1 MSHRNGGTGSPPVW
15 RRAGSPIR
23 PSSAV
28 NLPQAAA
35 PADYTSVSVPKPL
48 NVSVGSYAEAAEE
61 AAYRYYG
68 RGKRQDVPEDR
79 DQFTDIPPEARVKSE
94 LPRGTRLQHDQ
105 TLSKALVH
113 SEQTGDVRLQGET
126 LADSLAHLLDEA
138 VEGPIARA
146 FQEIERRFSE
156 VANVNRGL
164 VRKVA
169 ILEERNA
176 QAEERSAQAERRHQ
190 QMTADLVRKHELWQ
204 DELNTMMRQLSMFVH
219 SMDSTHASEIR
230 QRQQSQLKS
239 TIVQLQR
246 KGLVQAWTKWKE
258 DVQRTKRKE
267 LQLRRAAKRFRNKT
281 ASTCI
286 DAWAGWVRNEH
297 KRQIDE
303 QMGLGTVD
311 TFARLEEK
319 LEQEL
324 GKEVTA
330 RHHEVAEIHKVMKQ
344 MHETVMLQEST
355 FRAIESTR
363 ILERVRRIDSIVWSA
378 TLRLRNKS
386 MSIVWHTWKKNG
398 QTLKRDRNMLRKAG
412 SRIAFR
418 TLAKCFDGLRHEAV
432 LSARARQETQLH
444 KMREVI
450 KRIQSVGR
458 KTTISDEQIQAV
470 VAEATEAYYM
480 LEQEKRK
487 TLIERYIRRA
497 FANVK
502 HKLMRLGFDPWRKF
516 VRDELRRRRLMA
528 KASSRLFLGGMV
540 KCFRPWASRAR
551 WQVKTRNEATT
562 ASNYAAVQKLKVRL
576 DGADAATERIKAV

>member
-1 MSHRNGGTGSPPVW
+1 MSHRNSGTGSPPVW

-28 NLPQAAA
+28 NAYRFVARVKSELPYDVDL
-35 PADYTSVSVPKPL
+35 PSGTSSG
-48 NVSVGSYAEAAEE
+48 GSYAEAAEE
-61 AAYRYYG
+61 AAYRFSG
-68 RGKRQDVPEDR
+68 RGN
-79 DQFTDIPPEARVKSE
+79 
-94 LPRGTRLQHDQ
+94 DQ

-126 LADSLAHLLDEA
+126 LTGSLAHLLDEA
-138 VEGPIARA
+138 VEGPIHGAHSNARA

-156 VANVNRGL
+156 VASMNRGL

-190 QMTADLVRKHELWQ
+190 QMTDELVRKHELWQ

-239 TIVQLQR
+239 KIIQLQR

-258 DVQRTKRKE
+258 DVQRTKRKS
-267 LQLRRAAKRFRNKT
+267 L
-281 ASTCI
+281 
-286 DAWAGWVRNEH
+286 V
-297 KRQIDE
+297 
-303 QMGLGTVD
+303 TVD
-311 TFARLEEK
+311 TFARLQEK

-324 GKEVTA
+324 GKENLA

-344 MHETVMLQEST
+344 MHETIMLQEST

-363 ILERVRRIDSIVWSA
+363 ILERVRRIDSIVSSA
-378 TLRLRNKS
+378 TLKLHNKS
-386 MSIVWHTWKKNG
+386 MSIAWHTWKKNG